1 MGETGRGA
9 GETGTEITVVLTK
22 RYYVTFFFFRVQL
35 GSLRG
40 GIGLGHETRWPTYDK

>member
-22 RYYVTFFFFRVQL
+22 RYYVTFFFFSRTT
-35 GSLRG
+35 G
-40 GIGLGHETRWPTYDK
+40 